1 MLLLRIK
8 VDVILND
15 WCLINEDK
23 IFVKL
28 SRQAFFM
35 EFPVERLW
43 LYFKIARNMSRF
55 DLDDFN
61 KQIADLEL
69 DGVEDKFA
77 KCEQSLPAQLHTRS
91 A

>member
-8 VDVILND
+8 VDVILNNS
-15 WCLINEDK
+15 CLTNEDK
-23 IFVKL
+23 SFVRL

-43 LYFKIARNMSRF
+43 LYFKIARNMSRS
-55 DLDDFN
+55 
-61 KQIADLEL
+61 DLEL
-69 DGVEDKFA
+69 NGVEDKFA
-77 KCEQSLPAQLHTRS
+77 KCEQFLPAQFHTRS